1 MPSACFVLHLT
12 RLIRLK
18 TFAQISLKTG
28 LWGMLYLF
36 VSFGIVSA
44 EILNG
49 RELYEGACQSCHGQD
64 GRGAAEGTA
73 IRVPL
78 PDLTDCSF
86 NSREPDSDW
95 VYVIAHGGAYMGLSD
110 QMPAFEDALTQ
121 EQMQTVLTHVR
132 GFCQESGWPRGE
144 LNFRR
149 LLSTT
154 KAFPES
160 EAVLTH
166 GFTQGK
172 HGVREWTT
180 RFVFEQRIGA
190 RGQWELVLPYKVKET
205 RKRTTQGPGDMAV
218 AYKRVLSTHD
228 AQQAITAAALQVV
241 LPSGDRHRGL
251 GDETVKFQPSLLS
264 GIALKQFIF
273 QNQVQ
278 AVLPVDEDRA
288 QRQMRYRLAGSY
300 VTSPFKRGLVP
311 SLELE
316 VRHNLQGE
324 SNAVF
329 LLTPQLYTGI
339 RFRGHVAFGLG
350 AQIPIAGT
358 DPFHYRIGAFLLW
371 EYQDGG
377 LWW

>member
-1 MPSACFVLHLT
+1 MQFPAVGMP
-12 RLIRLK
+12 LK
-18 TFAQISLKTG
+18 TCAQIGLKTG
-28 LWGMLYLF
+28 LLGMLYLL

-44 EILNG
+44 EILDG
-49 RELYEGACQSCHGQD
+49 RELYQGACQSCHGPG
-64 GRGAAEGTA
+64 GRGAAAGTA

-95 VYVIAHGGAYMGLSD
+95 LYVIERGGAFMGLSD

-121 EQMQTVLTHVR
+121 EQIQIVLTYVR
-132 GFCQESGWPRGE
+132 SFCQESNWPRGE

-160 EAVLTH
+160 EAVLVH
-166 GFTQGK
+166 EFTQGK

-180 RFVFEQRIGA
+180 KFLFEQRLGA
-190 RGQWELVLPYKVKET
+190 RGQWELVLPYKVKKT
-205 RKRTTQGPGDMAV
+205 RKKTTQGPGDLAI

-228 AQQAITAAALQVV
+228 AQQAITAAALEVV
-241 LPSGDRHRGL
+241 LPSGDRDRGL
-251 GDETVKFQPSLLS
+251 GDGTVKFEPSFLS
-264 GIALKQFIF
+264 GIAMNRFVF
-273 QNQVQ
+273 QNQIQ
-278 AVLPVDEDRA
+278 AVLPLNDSRA
-288 QRQMRYRLAGSY
+288 RRQMRYRLAGSY
-300 VTSPFKRGLVP
+300 VSSPFKRDLVP

-316 VRHNLQGE
+316 VRHDLQGE
-324 SNAVF
+324 SNAVL

-339 RFRGHVAFGLG
+339 RLRGHVALSLG

-371 EYQDGG
+371 EFQDGG